1 MIKSDQFNF
10 INIKV
15 GNIAENILYRSSS
28 PLKGGNEN
36 IIKETLAIKAGIK
49 CIINLDD
56 DNSVIKNLS
65 KDVFWY
71 NNLVNE
77 GNVICLHMTYSIPGI
92 KSNERKLKSALQFMI
107 NKQGPYLIHCFAG
120 VDRTGFFSAML
131 EALMGGSIEEICN
144 NYLSA
149 FNFDKSILSNIEKN
163 RKTKIFL
170 VQLKKMWHGENI
182 IKTNIQTATEQ
193 YLIDDIGLSN
203 EEISK
208 LKSKLSNIDIN

>member
-28 PLKGGNEN
+28 PLKGGNEK
-36 IIKETLAIKAGIK
+36 IIKEALAIKAGIK

-65 KDVFWY
+65 KDVLWY
-71 NNLVNE
+71 NNLLNK

-107 NKQGPYLIHCFAG
+107 NKHGPYLIHCFAG

-163 RKTKIFL
+163 RKMKSFL
-170 VQLKKMWHGENI
+170 EQLKKMWHGENI
-182 IKTNIQTATEQ
+182 IKINIQAATEQ
-193 YLIDDIGLSN
+193 YLKDDIGLSN
-203 EEISK
+203 EEISM
-208 LKSKLSNIDIN
+208 LKSALNNNED